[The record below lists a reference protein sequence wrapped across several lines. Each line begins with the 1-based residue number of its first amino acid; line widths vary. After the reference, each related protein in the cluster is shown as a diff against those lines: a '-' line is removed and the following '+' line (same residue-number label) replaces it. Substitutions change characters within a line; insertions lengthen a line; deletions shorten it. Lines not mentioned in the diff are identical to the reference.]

1 MLSLDDAVRNAWDGL
16 SGKEADSFYSGM
28 LSTRSEVINS
38 TEPDRF
44 SNGAIF
50 ATKKGG
56 LQKTMSQG
64 ISSSA
69 MQFSSTEPQIELS
82 SDQLALWRAKIHEC
96 RHPMM
101 VLNSNFQPILLNDA
115 LRARLSEP
123 SGAESSNQPIAFVW
137 QAICETAARLAAN
150 TAAAGAAE
158 IAEAFPIDHRCFVA
172 VGSLLR
178 CATSGNV
185 IGAVLNLSDLTTGG
199 ALMRE
204 VFGKESGVETGDS
217 ADGYQE
223 WMTQRQQAGQKM
235 ARLSR
240 REYQVVSLVADGLPN
255 KSIARE
261 LDISVKTIEKH
272 RANAT
277 RKLGVGSTAE
287 MVRLAVIA
295 DGKPA
300 VVPRNEAEAL

>member
-1 MLSLDDAVRNAWDGL
+1 M
-16 SGKEADSFYSGM
+16 
-28 LSTRSEVINS
+28 
-38 TEPDRF
+38 
-44 SNGAIF
+44 
-50 ATKKGG
+50 
-56 LQKTMSQG
+56 KTISPG
-64 ISSSA
+64 ISSNTT
-69 MQFSSTEPQIELS
+69 QFSRAEPQVEPS
-82 SDQLALWRAKIHEC
+82 TDQLALWRAKIHEC

-101 VLNSNFQPILLNDA
+101 VLNSHFQPILLNDA

-123 SGAESSNQPIAFVW
+123 SGAQGSNQPVAFVW
-137 QAICETAARLAAN
+137 QTICETAARLAAN

-158 IAEAFPIDHRCFVA
+158 ISEAFPVDQRCFVA

-178 CATSGNV
+178 CASSGNV
-185 IGAVLNLSDLTTGG
+185 IGAVLNLTDLTAGG

-204 VFGKESGVETGDS
+204 FFGKENGAVPAGSS
-217 ADGYQE
+217 DGYQE
-223 WMTQRQQAGQKM
+223 WLTQKQHASQKM
-235 ARLSR
+235 GRLSR

-287 MVRLAVIA
+287 MVRIAVIA

-300 VVPRNEAEAL
+300 CVSRNEPDAY